1 MDTPIHILGEAFT
14 LPAPSDDTA
23 RRDLLSRIARR
34 LTLETSSLRNIGG
47 SLDWRLSATYA
58 LDQVRQARVGVVP
71 MATYYPGELAPA
83 HFTPA
88 LLARLRRLLGKKNGF
103 PLVLR
108 QLFERGQCL
117 KPVEARWLRTVLHGT
132 PETQP
137 DADRA
142 DDAAIAFAKEAA

>member
-14 LPAPSDDTA
+14 LPAPTEDTV

-34 LTLETSSLRNIGG
+34 LTLETSALRNIGG

-83 HFTPA
+83 HFTPE
-88 LLARLRRLLGKKNGF
+88 LQARLREVLFSSSFARELRTAFLCGVPVRRLNKAGLLG
-103 PLVLR
+103 VMLR
-108 QLFERGQCL
+108 AA
-117 KPVEARWLRTVLHGT
+117 EA
-132 PETQP
+132 QP

-142 DDAAIAFAKEAA
+142 ADAAIAYAKEAA